1 MAKVPLGL
9 QVPVAPL
16 VLTGPLPASCLFPAS
31 FQRLSREAP
40 GLLSLEARGLASRE
54 VLGFLSR
61 VARGSSFSREAGVSP
76 LSREAPG
83 LPPPERRGGLPSQ
96 NDPFLEPGPW
106 SSLF

>member
-54 VLGFLSR
+54 VQGFLSR
-61 VARGSSFSREAGVSP
+61 EARGSSFSREAGVSP
-76 LSREAPG
+76 LSREA
-83 LPPPERRGGLPSQ
+83 RGLPSR
-96 NDPFLEPGPW
+96 EARG
-106 SSLF
+106 